1 MSELLSFYDSIPI
14 SLLTPVFFGLL
25 FIFILL
31 GVPLTFVLGG
41 LSVIFIYLEFLA
53 DPKSDGL
60 YLLASKAW
68 DLMETSSLIAIP
80 LYVFMAMVL
89 ERSGVA
95 HDLYRMMHLWWGG
108 LRGGLAIGT
117 VLICTIFAAMSGI
130 SGAAVVTMGTIA
142 LPQMLS
148 RGYDARLALGAIN
161 SGGGWGILIPPSI
174 LMVLYALITEVSIGK
189 LFAAGVGP
197 GLLLFTLVSLY
208 IGVRCYFQPH
218 LGEALPPEERG
229 TWSEKFVALRSV
241 LLPIMIIVMVLGAI
255 FSGIAT
261 VTEAAA
267 VGVLGAIIAS
277 AVNRRLN
284 FELIRVAALRTFR
297 LTTLITWIVLAAHA
311 YSTAYTAMGA
321 ESFITGLVTE
331 IPGGK
336 WGALLF
342 MMVVLFFLGMVLDQ
356 VGIMLITL
364 PVFLPLVDAHGFDQI
379 WFGILFVVMMEI
391 SYMTPP
397 FGFNLFYLRSVTQ
410 SDPSMSHLTMKDI
423 YWSVGPYTVVEL
435 LGLFLIV
442 LFPAIALW
450 LPNII
455 FPAQ

>member
-1 MSELLSFYDSIPI
+1 MFDLIAAYGAIPI
-14 SLLTPVFFGLL
+14 EGKTALFFGLL
-25 FIFILL
+25 FLFIML

-41 LSVIFIYLEFLA
+41 LSVIFIFLEFQTN
-53 DPKSDGL
+53 PGSDGL
-60 YLLASKAW
+60 YLVASKMW
-68 DLMETSSLIAIP
+68 DLMETSTLVAIP

-148 RGYDARLALGAIN
+148 RGYDKRLALGAIN
-161 SGGGWGILIPPSI
+161 AGGGWGILIPPSI
-174 LMVLYALITEVSIGK
+174 LMVIYALITEVSVGK

-208 IGVRCYFQPH
+208 IGIRCWLQPE
-218 LGEALPPEERG
+218 LGPALPPEERG
-229 TWSEKFVALRSV
+229 TRAEKMAALRAV
-241 LLPIMIIVMVLGAI
+241 ILPILIIAMVLGAI
-255 FSGIAT
+255 FTGTTT

-267 VGVLGAIIAS
+267 VGVLGALIAS
-277 AVNRRLN
+277 AVNGKLS
-284 FELIRVAALRTFR
+284 FALIKVASMRTFR
-297 LTTLITWIVLAAHA
+297 LTTIITWIVFAAHA

-321 ESFITGLVTE
+321 EGFITGLTE
-331 IPGGK
+331 QIPGGK

-342 MMVVLFFLGMVLDQ
+342 MMAVLFLLGMVLDP

-364 PVFLPLVDAHGFDQI
+364 PVFLPLVKMHGFDPI

-397 FGFNLFYLRSVTQ
+397 FGFNLFYLRSVAPP
-410 SDPSMSHLTMKDI
+410 DVTMKDI
-423 YWSVGPYTVVEL
+423 YWSVGPYTIVEL
-435 LGLFLIV
+435 TGLLIIV

-450 LPNII
+450 LPSVL
-455 FPAQ
+455 FPAT